1 MLQRTAFDEH
11 DIAGLDGNVGS
22 GAHGD
27 TEIGLGQRRRIVDA
41 VADERD
47 ALFSP
52 PRFSATIGLRNSRK
66 PYRLDA
72 SGRAYR

>member
-1 MLQRTAFDEH
+1 MLQRAAFDEH

-47 ALFSP
+47 ALLLSSP
-52 PRFSATIGLRNSRK
+52 ILGHNWAQKLS
-66 PYRLDA
+66 
-72 SGRAYR
+72 